1 MSTSVPVFRA
11 DIHHTVK
18 YGPLSANQLKLLNP
32 RTVAMIRDSLVY
44 NDPPAMQA
52 VQTLTSI
59 HNELDTAQT
68 LRSIYTTQHH

>member
-11 DIHHTVK
+11 DIHHTTK
-18 YGPLSANQLKLLNP
+18 YGPLSAAQLKLLNP
-32 RTVAMIRDSLVY
+32 RTVAMIRDALVY
-44 NDPPAMQA
+44 SDPPAMQA

-68 LRSIYTTQHH
+68 LRSIYTAQHH